1 MTDDLTQDQAA
12 QLLRQTF
19 EPGYGWAGQDIIRFL
34 DSLHEEFTTVA
45 NCGWTHRADIARYVC
60 TCPAGVMVLTTPANV
75 AGNAW
80 RN

>member
-1 MTDDLTQDQAA
+1 MEDLTWDQAKQIVA
-12 QLLRQTF
+12 QSF
-19 EPGYGWAGQDIIRFL
+19 EPRYGWAGDDIIQFL
-34 DSLHEEFTTVA
+34 ND
-45 NCGWTHRADIARYVC
+45 THAEIGQAPTCSWIHRPDIARYVC